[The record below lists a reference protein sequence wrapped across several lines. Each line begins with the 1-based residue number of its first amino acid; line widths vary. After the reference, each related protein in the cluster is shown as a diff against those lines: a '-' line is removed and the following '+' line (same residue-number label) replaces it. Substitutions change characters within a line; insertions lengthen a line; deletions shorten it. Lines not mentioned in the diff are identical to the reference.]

1 MAVRRVGLGM
11 KLLTGQKEGK
21 RKRKRTKTER
31 GETGVLAGVGRIKE
45 SAGFSTWGGIDAILD
60 AATYEQVCCVWSPW
74 PRLHFLHGYTS
85 DWGASEPGRER
96 QASTSLRPKMK
107 GQPHCR
113 SFPRTSGIEGGRE
126 GGVQPS
132 HPNTTSS
139 ECKQPW
145 IKMDFAGK

>member
-1 MAVRRVGLGM
+1 MNVMAVRRVGLGM

-85 DWGASEPGRER
+85 DWGASEPGRHQPPSGLR
-96 QASTSLRPKMK
+96 WRDSRTAGPSLGPAE
-107 GQPHCR
+107 
-113 SFPRTSGIEGGRE
+113 SRE